1 MSSYTEDLIAQ
12 CIDIAHRTNAFS
24 EAEID
29 VLEEVLRDW
38 AVSQGKE
45 YSLRLFFDDQKVSGF
60 VIFGMTPMTKYA
72 WDVYWIAVD
81 PELQGKGIGKSL
93 MAQVEREAVGQA
105 GQAILRIETSG
116 KSTYTRQRSFYKSCG
131 FEEKGRIED
140 FYQLGDDLVI
150 YAKKI
155 SRA

>member
-1 MSSYTEDLIAQ
+1 L
-12 CIDIAHRTNAFS
+12 H
-24 EAEID
+24 
-29 VLEEVLRDW
+29 
-38 AVSQGKE
+38 
-45 YSLRLFFDDQKVSGF
+45 LFFDAQKVSGF

-72 WDVYWIAVD
+72 WDIYWIAVD